1 MASNLSFDLYE
12 LHRGRWTLAQ
22 QYSDY
27 DKGGA
32 IAKARE
38 MFATGG
44 FEAVAVMRELYDP
57 GSGASQGTL
66 VYSDTKSA
74 DVPKLHGR
82 TVTPE
87 ATARPESQASRQ
99 SDEDEDD
106 FDIPAAPRAARTTT
120 HSATGAVFGKIVTLL
135 IVSFL
140 LSGGTWFVLS
150 RFGLESSLVDLF
162 GERDLPLKVI
172 IAGLFL
178 YTLILGPALVSRSDL
193 QAIFYSSD
201 GDADPAPRR
210 AAASRGGA
218 RGGAASR
225 ASRAN
230 RAAAELPEEEI
241 YDDEDAKDDEDE
253 EDEED
258 APPELKL
265 DKKTAR
271 KLAAS
276 RKTMVAFFELCLR
289 FINDAELPTKTGKL
303 DPLLKFGCHL
313 YFAGAAEALCQI
325 RGLPPTVLVKVLEP
339 CVIALGR
346 DPEQARAFVEKYEE
360 YLLEP
365 SYNDMFRV
373 GRDAMEA
380 YVGDERKAA
389 AAAGDDGSESEED
402 GDVSEEDGDVG
413 EEDGDKGSE
422 AVVAAPAVPRQ
433 SDDAWEKETDIGI
446 FLLHALEDFA
456 SPTSRK
462 EKKKADSGTMAVM
475 FTYMVGLDQVT
486 EKHGDGVARRVT
498 GVHDT
503 VVRGAI
509 REENGREVKHTGEGI
524 MAAFEKSG
532 DAVSAAVIMQ
542 RGFNEYNL
550 GDSDVPLHV
559 KIGVNAGEPIVE
571 GDDIFGTTVQVAA
584 RLAQNAVAD
593 QILVSTVVRELSG
606 GNDLEF
612 TSAGTREFK
621 GVPDP
626 VPVFEAVWRRSEE
639 DAADATDDAADAADA

>member
-22 QYSDY
+22 QYSDH

-57 GSGASQGTL
+57 RSGASQGTL

-87 ATARPESQASRQ
+87 AATRPERQDSRQ
-99 SDEDEDD
+99 IDDDEDD

-120 HSATGAVFGKIVTLL
+120 HSAAGAVFGKIVMLL

-150 RFGLESSLVDLF
+150 RFGLESSFVDLF

-172 IAGLFL
+172 IAGFFL

-201 GDADPAPRR
+201 GDASPAPRR
-210 AAASRGGA
+210 AAASQGGA

-230 RAAAELPEEEI
+230 RAAADPSEEEI
-241 YDDEDAKDDEDE
+241 YDDEGD

-258 APPELKL
+258 APPEPKL
-265 DKKTAR
+265 TKATAR

-276 RKTMVAFFELCLR
+276 RETMVAFFELCLR

-313 YFAGAAEALCQI
+313 YFAGVAEALCQI

-346 DPEQARAFVEKYEE
+346 DPEQARTFVEKYEE

-402 GDVSEEDGDVG
+402 GDVSEEDGD
-413 EEDGDKGSE
+413 EGSE
-422 AVVAAPAVPRQ
+422 AVAAAPAVPRQ
-433 SDDAWEKETDIGI
+433 SDDAWENETDIGI
-446 FLLHALEDFA
+446 FLLHSLEDFA

-475 FTYMVGLDQVT
+475 FTYMVGLDKVT
-486 EKHGDGVARRVT
+486 EEHGDGVARRMT

-532 DAVSAAVIMQ
+532 DAVSATVTMH

-550 GDSDVPLHV
+550 GDSDVPLYV
-559 KIGVNAGEPIVE
+559 KIGVNAGEPILE

-639 DAADATDDAADAADA
+639 DAADAAEDDADA